1 MGDNSRVHWGVAL
14 PPSVSNT
21 CEKRERTCSR
31 VLLVHAPRKYVLV
44 HAAPEI
50 CVG

>member
-1 MGDNSRVHWGVAL
+1 MRDNLRVHWGVAL
-14 PPSVSNT
+14 RVSNT
-21 CEKRERTCSR
+21 CEKRGCMCSH
-31 VLLVHAPRKYVLV
+31 VLLVHAPWNYVLV